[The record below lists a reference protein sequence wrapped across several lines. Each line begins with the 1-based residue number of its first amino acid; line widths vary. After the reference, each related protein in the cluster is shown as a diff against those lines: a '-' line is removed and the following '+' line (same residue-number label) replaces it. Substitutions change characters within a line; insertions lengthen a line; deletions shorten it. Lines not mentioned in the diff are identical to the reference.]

1 MKLEL
6 TVPPSQIAKIKLI
19 VELLSQCSTGK
30 TTTFEK
36 CLEDQKTMVIV
47 SEQLVGRIVQWAKKV
62 DALNKLKSK
71 KPKSTELT
79 GLKKIDSDAKPKT
92 KPKAE
97 PKSKSTKSSKKKSSK
112 PAVTASES

>member
-6 TVPPSQIAKIKLI
+6 TVPSSQVAKIKLI
-19 VELLSQCSTGK
+19 IELLSQSSTGK

-36 CLEDQKTMVIV
+36 CLEDQKTMAVV
-47 SEQLVGRIVQWAKKV
+47 SEQLVNRIVQWAKKI

-79 GLKKIDSDAKPKT
+79 GLKKIDSEANPKAVKKPK
-92 KPKAE
+92 
-97 PKSKSTKSSKKKSSK
+97 STSSSKKKTSK
-112 PAVTASES
+112 TAATASES

>member
-6 TVPPSQIAKIKLI
+6 TVPPSQVAKIKLI
-19 VELLSQCSTGK
+19 VELLSQSSTGK
-30 TTTFEK
+30 ATTFEK

-47 SEQLVGRIVQWAKKV
+47 SEQLVNRIVQWAKKV

-79 GLKKIDSDAKPKT
+79 GLKKIDSESKPKS
-92 KPKAE
+92 A
-97 PKSKSTKSSKKKSSK
+97 KSSKRKSSK
-112 PAVTASES
+112 PAATATAS

>member
-6 TVPPSQIAKIKLI
+6 TIPPSQVAKIKLI
-19 VELLSQCSTGK
+19 IELLSQSSTGK

-47 SEQLVGRIVQWAKKV
+47 SEQLVGRIVQWTKKV

-79 GLKKIDSDAKPKT
+79 GLKKIDSEA

-112 PAVTASES
+112 PASPASES